1 MSRAHAALRH
11 LGAPCLVFAVAFV
24 TFLPALKAGFV
35 NWDDYDNVVKNPG
48 VHGLGRAQLEWMWTG
63 TVLGHWI
70 PVTWMSFGLNYVL
83 GGLKPWGYHAL
94 NMLLHGANAVLF
106 YLIARRLIALARPGG
121 AEAGP
126 GALSLGATCAALL
139 FAVHPLRVESVV
151 WITERRDVLRRP
163 DVGDEP
169 CFESLP

>member
-11 LGAPCLVFAVAFV
+11 LGATCLVFAVAFV
-24 TFLPALKAGFV
+24 TFLPALKADFV

-83 GGLKPWGYHAL
+83 GGLHPRGYHLL
-94 NMLLHGANAVLF
+94 NLLLHAATATLF
-106 YLIARRLIALARPGG
+106 FFIGRRLLRAAGAAATEQARWIGEPTRDPPARGRG
-121 AEAGP
+121 
-126 GALSLGATCAALL
+126 
-139 FAVHPLRVESVV
+139 VHPRCGSGA
-151 WITERRDVLRRP
+151 R
-163 DVGDEP
+163 
-169 CFESLP
+169 